1 MGQSLF
7 FAEASARE
15 GGGVDL
21 PAEFAVAL
29 VFLCVI
35 GRSGRV
41 RLIDRPAGA
50 ADCGLCLLDAGVE
63 PRANAGVDRR
73 AQRTGLRDRTDGD
86 RPLQHVAE
94 RLHDEGRFLRDP
106 PTATIRSIRI
116 PCSVSPVTI
125 RRWP

>member
-7 FAEASARE
+7 LRE

-94 RLHDEGRFLRDP
+94 RLHDEDRTKGDFCAIP